1 MVGQIRTPK
10 VRKNQNGG
18 NEMTHQRDNTAI
30 GQMLEAVIANGME
43 GLETAVSILLN
54 EAMKIER
61 SRALGAEPW
70 QRSEQRI
77 GYANGYKARS
87 LNSRIGKLSLR
98 VPQVRG
104 DVMFYPSALDRGLR
118 SERALKLAIAEMYV
132 QGVSTRK
139 VANVMET
146 LCGLEV
152 TSTEVSR
159 CAGLLDEELEK
170 WRTRPLGCCP
180 YLVLDARYE
189 NVRVDGTVRSC
200 AVLIAAGVRDDGKR
214 SLLGVS
220 CSLSEAEVHWREFLA
235 GLKKRGLYGIEMI
248 TSDDHQGLKAALKAT
263 FHGVAWNRCHF
274 HLQRNAVA
282 YVPKV
287 HMRAK
292 VVEDIRSILTAPCL
306 NEAERLLDLTVEK
319 YSKSASRLSSWMQS
333 ALPEGFTVF
342 MLPQRHRRRLRT
354 TNMLERVNR
363 EVKRRTRVATLFPN
377 EASLLR
383 LVSAVLMEISEEWE
397 TGRIYL
403 KPEEDASAH

>member
-1 MVGQIRTPK
+1 
-10 VRKNQNGG
+10 
-18 NEMTHQRDNTAI
+18 MTHQHDNTPI
-30 GQMLEAVIANGME
+30 EQMLKAVIANGME

-61 SRALGAEPW
+61 SRVLGAEPW
-70 QRSEQRI
+70 QRSEHRL
-77 GYANGYKARS
+77 GYANGYKPKS
-87 LNSRIGKLSLR
+87 LNTRIGKLSLQ

-104 DVMFYPSALDRGLR
+104 DVTFYPSALERGFR
-118 SERALKLAIAEMYV
+118 SERALKLAVAEMYV
-132 QGVSTRK
+132 QGISTRK
-139 VANVMET
+139 VAEVMET

-159 CAGLLDEELEK
+159 CASLLDEELEK
-170 WRTRPLGCCP
+170 WRTRPLGHCP

-220 CSLSEAEVHWREFLA
+220 CAMSEAEVHWRGFLSD
-235 GLKKRGLYGIEMI
+235 LKKRGLHGVQMI
-248 TSDDHQGLKAALKAT
+248 TSDDHEGLKAALKAT
-263 FHGVAWNRCHF
+263 FNGVAWNRCHF
-274 HLQRNAVA
+274 HLQRNAIA

-287 HMRAK
+287 HLRTEVA
-292 VVEDIRSILTAPCL
+292 EDIRGILTAPDR
-306 NEAERLLDLTVEK
+306 EQAERLLDQTVNK
-319 YSKSASRLSSWMQS
+319 YQSSATRLAEWMQT
-333 ALPEGFTVF
+333 ALPEGFTVY
-342 MLPQRHRRRLRT
+342 MLPQRYRQRLRT
-354 TNMLERVNR
+354 TNMLERVNK

-397 TGRIYL
+397 TDKKYL
-403 KPEEDASAH
+403 NLETPLTH